1 MCWSATWSTPT
12 TIRST
17 LTAFGYAEMSGGVR
31 FKSFFGGTTLAGGIL
46 LSVVAGLNSWP
57 KLPGLHCQWS
67 RRRYHCHACGAFGLS
82 RRPPWTCLVWLT
94 FCRRLAFLSS
104 VCARSCWTHR
114 LMPCRGRRSRII
126 EEGHTP
132 MRNTTFS
139 CPTCSTSKAATCLA
153 PASRS
158 AVQIRHDVDIH
169 AFGHW
174 AMIDR
179 TCACGTWRRR
189 CSRSYAPG
197 QRTTVLSS
205 IS

>member
-1 MCWSATWSTPT
+1 MYSSKSISVAYQRPFEAKTS
-12 TIRST
+12 ST
-17 LTAFGYAEMSGGVR
+17 LTASGYAEMSGGVR
-31 FKSFFGGTTLAGGIL
+31 FKSFFGGTSLAGGIL

-82 RRPPWTCLVWLT
+82 RRPPWTCLVCLT
-94 FCRRLAFLSS
+94 FCRRQTFLSS

-139 CPTCSTSKAATCLA
+139 CLQG
-153 PASRS
+153 R
-158 AVQIRHDVDIH
+158 
-169 AFGHW
+169 
-174 AMIDR
+174 
-179 TCACGTWRRR
+179 
-189 CSRSYAPG
+189 
-197 QRTTVLSS
+197 
-205 IS
+205 